1 MVVLAF
7 ENRAEHPYNPYLHGI
22 KRKTII
28 KNCSLESFSK
38 SLFVLKFNHPRN
50 RKARDCKDIQRPL
63 NEKKRRRKKN
73 DEKWENPRL
82 HLLITIM
89 KIQ

>member
-38 SLFVLKFNHPRN
+38 LLFVLKFNHPRN
-50 RKARDCKDIQRPL
+50 RKARDCKDTQRPSTV
-63 NEKKRRRKKN
+63 KKEE
-73 DEKWENPRL
+73 DEKNV
-82 HLLITIM
+82 
-89 KIQ
+89 

>member
-50 RKARDCKDIQRPL
+50 RKARDCKRPS
-63 NEKKRRRKKN
+63 NEKKEEDEKKIY
-73 DEKWENPRL
+73 EKWENPRL